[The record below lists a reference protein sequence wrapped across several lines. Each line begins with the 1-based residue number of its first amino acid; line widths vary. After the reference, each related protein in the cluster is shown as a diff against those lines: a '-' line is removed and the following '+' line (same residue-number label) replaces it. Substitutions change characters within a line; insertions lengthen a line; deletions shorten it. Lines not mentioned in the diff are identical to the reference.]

1 MTTRSQGRVG
11 SGARP
16 FQEEG
21 TASAKTVRQEEAWRR
36 PFLPRNL
43 ASEGPGFPAAQHGPV
58 HPLPRALCSGPLTQI
73 QKKFPVPQYG
83 QPYHTLFNISPDSP
97 PSHKPSGFFQD
108 PGKEAVFTSSGP
120 FPSSLTFSQTPGHT
134 DLSHQRVSGQRF
146 HKPPH
151 STIHLII

>member
-1 MTTRSQGRVG
+1 MSAESVTIRSQGRVG

-21 TASAKTVRQEEAWRR
+21 TASAKTARQEEAWRR

-43 ASEGPGFPAAQHGPV
+43 PSEGPGFPAVQHGPV
-58 HPLPRALCSGPLTQI
+58 PPLPRALTQI

-83 QPYHTLFNISPDSP
+83 QPYHTLFNFSPDSP

-120 FPSSLTFSQTPGHT
+120 FPSSLHC
-134 DLSHQRVSGQRF
+134 SHF
-146 HKPPH
+146 HKLQATLTSH
-151 STIHLII
+151 IKGFQGRGSINHLIQPYI